1 MPNVTEGR
9 IRVVPARP
17 SDAAPITTMIG
28 ELAQYERLSDT
39 VRVTEPMV
47 AEALFGVR
55 PAAEAIVGH
64 WDDEPVAF
72 AVYFT
77 NFSTFLG
84 RPGLYLEDLF
94 VRPAA
99 RRRGIGRVMLGYLA
113 KLCVERGYGRMEWA
127 VLDWNES
134 AIGFYKGLGAAAM
147 SDWTV
152 FRLTGEAL
160 TRLSEES

>member
-1 MPNVTEGR
+1 MPKAAESR
-9 IRVVPARP
+9 IRVTPAAP
-17 SDAAPITTMIG
+17 SDVAVIATMIG
-28 ELAQYERLSDT
+28 ELAEYERLSAM
-39 VRVTEPMV
+39 VCVTELMV
-47 AEALFGVR
+47 TEALFGAR